1 MKTKARLS
9 LIILS
14 LLCNFSLN
22 AQNKDSIAAM
32 KSATDFVPAFNNF
45 DWTTFRASFTDDA
58 TIFHPFC
65 E

>member
-22 AQNKDSIAAM
+22 TQNRDSIAVM

-45 DWTTFRASFTDDA
+45 D
-58 TIFHPFC
+58 
-65 E
+65 